1 MPVLTLAFSSHWIE
15 TLPAAFELMCKHD
28 AICLEEPPAPDFDSM
43 LGGKIPIEDYLLGMS
58 PGFPKFSERQCG
70 LLQRLFA
77 QGKVVLQVDPF
88 LEILSGI
95 HDFFGGGGRPDDIE
109 PFSDRRAVY
118 DAEKAWTDAL
128 LAYYRA
134 SMADDFDYA
143 LRTVKVFARAD
154 AARGV
159 LRDRLRA
166 RSLLE
171 VIRPFETV
179 YVEAGYIHLV
189 LWIELRRGLPPG
201 WKARRVH
208 LMAPV
213 TRPLGGSHTVLGPGD
228 QLTLLY
234 TFRPQ
239 FEGPRADLLAA
250 RALLHLRLLE
260 QEEEGPAC
268 LPYPHTRN
276 EIESALLVRNFS
288 LEDCR
293 RVYRHTL
300 RKPKDEARLIIQAE
314 AARVHPG
321 GGNPSA

>member
-15 TLPAAFELMCKHD
+15 TLPLAFERMREHD
-28 AICLEEPPAPDFDSM
+28 AICLEEPPAPDFASM
-43 LGGKIPIEDYLLGMS
+43 LEGNLPVEQYLLGMS
-58 PGFPKFSERQCG
+58 PGFPRFSERQCI

-88 LEILSGI
+88 MEILASI
-95 HDFFGGGGRPDDIE
+95 HDFFSEGGRPEEIE
-109 PFSDRRAVY
+109 PCSDRRAVY
-118 DAEKAWTDAL
+118 EAEKAWTAAL

-134 SMADDFDYA
+134 SVANDFGQT
-143 LRTVKVFARAD
+143 LRAVKAFARAD
-154 AARGV
+154 AARGL

-166 RSLLE
+166 DQLLQ

-179 YVEAGYIHLV
+179 YVEAGYIHLA
-189 LWIELRRGLPPG
+189 LWIDLRKRLPAG

-213 TRPLGGSHTVLGPGD
+213 ARALAGSPTILGPGD

-234 TFRPQ
+234 TFWPD
-239 FEGPRADLLAA
+239 FEGPRTDVLAA
-250 RALLHLRLLE
+250 RSLLHLRLLD
-260 QEEEGPAC
+260 QEEEGPVG

-276 EIESALLVRNFS
+276 EIESALVVRNLS

-293 RVYRHTL
+293 RLYSRIL
-300 RKPKDEARLIIQAE
+300 GKPRDEARALIRAE
-314 AARVHPG
+314 AAKMRP
-321 GGNPSA
+321 

>member
-15 TLPAAFELMCKHD
+15 TLPAAFELMRQHD
-28 AICLEEPPAPDFDSM
+28 AICLEEPPAPDFHSM
-43 LGGKIPIEDYLLGMS
+43 LEGRISIEDYLLGMS
-58 PGFPKFSERQCG
+58 PGFPMFSERQCV

-77 QGKVVLQVDPF
+77 LGKVVLQVDPF

-95 HDFFGGGGRPDDIE
+95 HDFFGDGGRPDDIE

-118 DAEKAWTDAL
+118 DAEKAWTAAL

-134 SMADDFDYA
+134 SMAEDFEQA
-143 LRTVKVFARAD
+143 LKAVKAFARAD

-166 RSLLE
+166 QKLLK
-171 VIRPFETV
+171 VIQPFETV
-179 YVEAGYIHLV
+179 YVEAGYIHLA
-189 LWIELRRGLPPG
+189 LWIDLRRGLPAD

-234 TFRPQ
+234 TFRPE

-250 RALLHLRLLE
+250 RSLLHLRLLD
-260 QEEEGPAC
+260 QEEEGAAG

-276 EIESALLVRNFS
+276 EIETALLVRSLS

-293 RVYRHTL
+293 RVYSRI
-300 RKPKDEARLIIQAE
+300 RGKPKDEARLIIRAE
-314 AARVHPG
+314 AARLPP
-321 GGNPSA
+321 GGNPFP

>member
-15 TLPAAFELMCKHD
+15 TLPAAFELMRQHD

-43 LGGKIPIEDYLLGMS
+43 LEGRIPIEDYLLGMS
-58 PGFPKFSERQCG
+58 PGFPKFSERQCL

-77 QGKVVLQVDPF
+77 LGKVVLQVDPF

-95 HDFFGGGGRPDDIE
+95 HDFFGDGGRPEDIE

-134 SMADDFDYA
+134 SVTDDFERA
-143 LRTVKVFARAD
+143 LGAVKAFARAD
-154 AARGV
+154 AARGL

-166 RSLLE
+166 RKLLE
-171 VIRPFETV
+171 LIRPFERV
-179 YVEAGYIHLV
+179 YVEAGYIHLA
-189 LWIELRRGLPPG
+189 LWIELRKRLPAG

-234 TFRPQ
+234 TFRSRY
-239 FEGPRADLLAA
+239 EGPRADLLAA
-250 RALLHLRLLE
+250 RSLLHLRLLD

-268 LPYPHTRN
+268 LPFPHTRN
-276 EIESALLVRNFS
+276 EIDSALVVRNLS

-293 RVYRHTL
+293 RVYR
-300 RKPKDEARLIIQAE
+300 RIQGKPKDEARLIIRAE
-314 AARVHPG
+314 AASLHPS
-321 GGNPSA
+321 GNPFA